1 MAPRASCSLLES
13 KSASRPGRQQPPL
26 PAGKFLR
33 CGRIK
38 FSHAIQRIRAES
50 HPLPAQQPPD
60 TGHGAL
66 DPLDEVVAGIQ
77 LEHRVDPLSQ
87 KVGMDRLCVLLN
99 GFQDRIAGLG
109 LPVPREKYMQSAQR
123 FGSWEKTYSLKPGN
137 HREPDMHPTR
147 ENTSV
152 WQMAY
157 KANSPAREYPAIP
170 RHAGGPGSSFSASGM
185 ISSTS
190 SRR

>member
-87 KVGMDRLCVLLN
+87 KVGMDGPPVPQGEVYAVRPALRLVGEDVLLETRKPQRTGHAPHPGEHIRLAN
-99 GFQDRIAGLG
+99 GIQGEQPRQGVPGDPPPRRRAGQFFLR
-109 LPVPREKYMQSAQR
+109 L
-123 FGSWEKTYSLKPGN
+123 
-137 HREPDMHPTR
+137 
-147 ENTSV
+147 
-152 WQMAY
+152 
-157 KANSPAREYPAIP
+157 
-170 RHAGGPGSSFSASGM
+170 RHDLLHQ
-185 ISSTS
+185 
-190 SRR
+190 

>member
-66 DPLDEVVAGIQ
+66 DPL
-77 LEHRVDPLSQ
+77 SQ

-109 LPVPREKYMQSAQR
+109 LPVPQGEVYAVRPALRLVGEDVLLETRKPQR
-123 FGSWEKTYSLKPGN
+123 TGHAPHPGE
-137 HREPDMHPTR
+137 HIRL
-147 ENTSV
+147 
-152 WQMAY
+152 
-157 KANSPAREYPAIP
+157 ANGIQGEQP
-170 RHAGGPGSSFSASGM
+170 RQGVPGDPPPRRRAGQFFL
-185 ISSTS
+185 
-190 SRR
+190 RLRHDLLHQ